1 MRTIS
6 IHQPVYLPWLGFFKK
21 IISSEVFVILDDVQY
36 EKNGWQ
42 NRNKIRTDKGEI
54 WLTVPVKSKFGT
66 LLKNVT
72 IDNSSN
78 WAKKHSKS
86 ITLNYSK
93 AKFFSKYWNGLEK
106 IYQIEFDNL
115 IDLNLKIIKY
125 LMEKFNIK
133 TKTMLSSELEICDQ
147 GSDRILKICKALGA
161 DSYLSG
167 VAGKD
172 YLKIDEFRRNNI
184 QVMFQN
190 FQHPFYNQIFDPFY
204 PNMASIDL
212 LFNEGGNAEKIL
224 KKAKNF

>member
-6 IHQPVYLPWLGFFKK
+6 IHQPGYLPWLGFFKK
-21 IISSEVFVILDDVQY
+21 IISAEVFVFLDDVQY

-54 WLTVPVKSKFGT
+54 WLTVPVKLKFGA
-66 LLKNVT
+66 LLKNIT

-93 AKFFSKYWNGLEK
+93 AKFFSKYWNNLEK
-106 IYQIEFDNL
+106 IYQKEFDNL
-115 IDLNLKIIKY
+115 IDLNLEIIKY
-125 LMEKFNIK
+125 MMEKFGIK
-133 TKTMLSSELEICDQ
+133 TKTILSSELEIRDQ
-147 GSDRILKICKALGA
+147 GSDRILKICKAFGA

-172 YLKIDEFRRNNI
+172 YLKIDEFRSNNI

-212 LFNEGGNAEKIL
+212 LFNEGENAEKIL